1 MYHCETFGFSGF
13 RAKET
18 MIQESTTGILATDG
32 TRIFDRMNRIHR
44 IGTRIF
50 DRMNRIHRIGSLRRR
65 FRLHPFHPVNPVNP
79 V

>member
-44 IGTRIF
+44 IG
-50 DRMNRIHRIGSLRRR
+50 SLRRR

-79 V
+79 VRVLRV